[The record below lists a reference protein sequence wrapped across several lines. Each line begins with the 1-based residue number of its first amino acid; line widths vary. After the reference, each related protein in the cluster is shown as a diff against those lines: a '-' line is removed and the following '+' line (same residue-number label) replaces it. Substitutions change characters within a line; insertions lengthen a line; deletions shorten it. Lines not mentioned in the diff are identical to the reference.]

1 MKKKKKK
8 VTDEQKLKTSKMI
21 YPEKVRKV
29 QAEAEAIPS
38 PGELGFAV
46 TLGYSSPGKE
56 ESASSC

>member
-1 MKKKKKK
+1 
-8 VTDEQKLKTSKMI
+8 MI

-46 TLGYSSPGKE
+46 PLGYSSPGKE
-56 ESASSC
+56 ESISSR